1 MSYSPLSR
9 SRLRIEKSQSS
20 MYFWRLWAAFL
31 ILILF
36 ALGGQ
41 RAHAGVTPQ
50 EIVRQASDQILSA
63 LKDDSDM
70 LAEDP
75 QRLYQLV
82 DEVLVNHM
90 DFERMSRWVLGKY
103 WKVADVEQ
111 RIRFVAEFRRLL
123 VRTYASALADY
134 SGQEVAYLP
143 LRETRIDNEVVVRT
157 EIQQPAGPPISVHYS
172 LYLRNGVW
180 KAYDVRIDGISL
192 VANYR
197 ATFGAE
203 VRAAGIDGLIQ
214 TLSARNRQ
222 ALSSL

>member
-1 MSYSPLSR
+1 MSHSHVSRPFIRGRTSR
-9 SRLRIEKSQSS
+9 SSL
-20 MYFWRLWAAFL
+20 YFWRFWAAFL
-31 ILILF
+31 LLALF

-41 RAHAGVTPQ
+41 HAHAGVEPQ
-50 EIVRQASDQILSA
+50 ELVRQASDRILA
-63 LKDDSDM
+63 TLNDESDL

-90 DFERMSRWVLGKY
+90 DFERMSRWVLGKH
-103 WKVADVEQ
+103 WKAANAEQ
-111 RIRFVAEFRRLL
+111 RTQFVAEFRRLL
-123 VRTYASALADY
+123 VRTYAAALAGY

-157 EIQQPAGPPISVHYS
+157 EIHQPAGPPIPVHYN

-203 VRAAGIDGLIQ
+203 VRVAGIDALIQ
-214 TLSARNRQ
+214 TLSARNQQ